1 MLDEIIPVLWYTCN
15 PATSHLPEH
24 ILSVGLL
31 GNSRVCHGKW
41 GGNQQREEESQGSRI
56 QREDTS
62 RILGM
67 WKEALTRM
75 YEVDLAYVAY

>member
-1 MLDEIIPVLWYTCN
+1 
-15 PATSHLPEH
+15 
-24 ILSVGLL
+24 L